1 MSFLETVYS
10 QVRSMHLP
18 ASSND
23 VCVAMK
29 NHEALGILSPVA
41 KREKVRKALADLR
54 TKRKVLISWNDED
67 GILWWN
73 LANQEDAIKTQS
85 VDYGL
90 PEKLPELPIEHPKTV
105 IVMRQ
110 LLREISRALLK
121 AADDL

>member
-1 MSFLETVYS
+1 
-10 QVRSMHLP
+10 
-18 ASSND
+18 
-23 VCVAMK
+23 MK
-29 NHEALGILSPVA
+29 NHESLGILSPVA

>member
-1 MSFLETVYS
+1 MSFLETVYQ

-23 VCVAMK
+23 VCIAMK
-29 NHEALGILSPVA
+29 NHESMGVLSPVA

-54 TKRKVLISWNDED
+54 TKRKVLISWTDDD

-73 LANQEDAIKTQS
+73 LAHQEDTKPQEAVS
-85 VDYGL
+85 DV
-90 PEKLPELPIEHPKTV
+90 PEKLPELSHSV

-110 LLREISRALLK
+110 MLREISRALLK